1 MYCGVAVALSE
12 VSLVFLKRVGCLL
25 EGSGFLDIED
35 SAHVSIH

>member
-12 VSLVFLKRVGCLL
+12 VSLVFSKRVGCLL
-25 EGSGFLDIED
+25 EGSDFLHIED